1 MRKGIK
7 LKAFKRS
14 LVYGFLTAVFYAAVF
29 LNVDLVTKYFT
40 KGSWYAILPITS
52 VFIVSF
58 VHGAF
63 TGNFWT
69 ALGIEASSK
78 LLERRDEQLTQQIR
92 KRKRPRPRLYA

>member
-1 MRKGIK
+1 MYKGVKRKRAA
-7 LKAFKRS
+7 LRS
-14 LVYGFLTAVFYAAVF
+14 LVYGLLTAGFYAAIF

-52 VFIVSF
+52 AFIVSF

-78 LLERRDEQLTQQIR
+78 AFRTNEQLTQQIR